1 MYINPYLIW
10 FKSRRYPGILLQR
23 TPRIII
29 RMGMPQNV
37 GDAGLTGAG
46 RMCSSARRNGGHTG
60 GSGHADYAGGIQFDL
75 AGHVTHALP
84 EKKKK
89 SLIKININSQ
99 LKNSQKITSKHV
111 MIRFI
116 FTLDIKEMKE
126 TDNLSKKNN
135 KNLAMHFLFVFPLR
149 HLFLR
154 TQISFP
160 T

>member
-23 TPRIII
+23 APRIII
-29 RMGMPQNV
+29 GMGMPQNV

-89 SLIKININSQ
+89 II
-99 LKNSQKITSKHV
+99 
-111 MIRFI
+111 
-116 FTLDIKEMKE
+116 
-126 TDNLSKKNN
+126 N
-135 KNLAMHFLFVFPLR
+135 KNKH
-149 HLFLR
+149 
-154 TQISFP
+154 
-160 T
+160 